1 MFDNYNENKYFLYT
15 NDEFEEDVKKS
26 EFNFVDSFCGEPP
39 PENDAYSFLSIFDN
53 ILANS
58 SSTRLHNKCS
68 QKNEKQKKISFINHK
83 IGSIFKIIKM
93 NKSKNKKIG
102 RIKKNMNICFITKH
116 NKFSQDNI
124 IRKIKRKFT
133 ESCRKYINYIYKQY
147 LLKNK
152 EKDKNDIK
160 DCFLRKVSPEIV
172 RQIKKSENIKW
183 LNTKLRDVYSVNI
196 SYCNKNEK
204 DYNIKNIEELYKE
217 GKAIDII
224 NLLNRTV
231 KDLFVE
237 YCSNEK
243 KEGFKKLDD
252 DILRIKN
259 KMIKENEEQI
269 EEYIR
274 RYKYIA
280 THFENIFMDK
290 IERKDKEKES
300 PSFKICIK

>member
-1 MFDNYNENKYFLYT
+1 MYDIYPQDFHLVNCF
-15 NDEFEEDVKKS
+15 FEENNEKS
-26 EFNFVDSFCGEPP
+26 EFDFINSFCPKLYSDDYSDSSILKL
-39 PENDAYSFLSIFDN
+39 ENIIDNRLSIEPKKK
-53 ILANS
+53 S
-58 SSTRLHNKCS
+58 P
-68 QKNEKQKKISFINHK
+68 QKKEEQKKISFVKHK
-83 IGSIFKIIKM
+83 IGKIFKITKM
-93 NKSKNKKIG
+93 NKNTRKG
-102 RIKKNMNICFITKH
+102 RIKRNISLCYRTKH

-124 IRKIKRKFT
+124 IRKIKRKFI

>member
-1 MFDNYNENKYFLYT
+1 
-15 NDEFEEDVKKS
+15 
-26 EFNFVDSFCGEPP
+26 
-39 PENDAYSFLSIFDN
+39 
-53 ILANS
+53 
-58 SSTRLHNKCS
+58 
-68 QKNEKQKKISFINHK
+68 
-83 IGSIFKIIKM
+83 M
-93 NKSKNKKIG
+93 NKSKNKKKG
-102 RIKKNMNICFITKH
+102 RIKKNMNICYITKH